1 MYYFFLKISS
11 KFLKLNLR
19 TSIEI
24 EIRRGIISHTTLIYM
39 SVRPP
44 IFSFMCDYKT
54 DHYPT
59 SNFCSTSEQT
69 AIPSEP
75 IIKKSQPQ
83 LENH

>member
-11 KFLKLNLR
+11 KILKLKLR

-24 EIRRGIISHTTLIYM
+24 RREIISHTTLIYM
-39 SVRPP
+39 SVLPP